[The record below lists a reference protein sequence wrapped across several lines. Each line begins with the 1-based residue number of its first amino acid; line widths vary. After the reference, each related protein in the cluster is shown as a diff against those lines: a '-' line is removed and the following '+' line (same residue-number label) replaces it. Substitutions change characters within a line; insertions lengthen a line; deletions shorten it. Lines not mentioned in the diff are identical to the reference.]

1 MNTLFLV
8 QFACCIIV
16 SMLGLILVLSR
27 FQIRWS
33 NRRYEVSRW
42 LLAFSMFVLAGHY
55 VLQMAYGFR
64 AKGDEVGAVVNVLF
78 YTPISF
84 IISYATYNLICYRSG
99 RKKFA
104 LLGCVSYA
112 LILICFFFG
121 YNDTPRGMHMGE
133 WLYVM
138 LALFAVTIMYSTY
151 TTVIEMRYHRKIIE
165 ENTTEDLLPFD
176 RYAYASYGMVGFLA
190 LAMVGAICYRPLL
203 YSVAPLMLFSLI
215 SFIISFLG
223 YGYNMI
229 PAEVRL
235 EQETADMYST
245 YTTVIEMRYHRKIIE
260 ENTTEDLLPFD
271 RYAYASYGMVGFLAL
286 AMVGAICY
294 RPLLYSVAPLM
305 LFSLIS
311 FIISFLGYG
320 YNMIPAEVRLEQETA
335 DEPLE
340 VMEESEDVGLASEK
354 ISIIESMLASWC
366 DKGGYRDSTVN
377 MPMLSVKLGIPRN
390 ELSLYFENCLKS
402 SFRIWLSDIRFKEAQ
417 RMLLEECRYSND
429 TISSECGFSSHAHL
443 YKIFKAKTGF
453 TPGQWRD
460 SVRKNRFPDV
470 DGL

>member
-55 VLQMAYGFR
+55 VLQMVCGFR
-64 AKGDEVGAVVNVLF
+64 AKGDEIGAVVNVLF
-78 YTPISF
+78 YTPVSF
-84 IISYATYNLICYRSG
+84 FISYATYNLICYRSG

-176 RYAYASYGMVGFLA
+176 RYTYTIYGLASIMV

-203 YSVAPLMLFSLI
+203 YCVGPLMLFSLI
-215 SFIISFLG
+215 SFTISFLG
-223 YGYNMI
+223 YG
-229 PAEVRL
+229 
-235 EQETADMYST
+235 
-245 YTTVIEMRYHRKIIE
+245 
-260 ENTTEDLLPFD
+260 F
-271 RYAYASYGMVGFLAL
+271 
-286 AMVGAICY
+286 
-294 RPLLYSVAPLM
+294 
-305 LFSLIS
+305 
-311 FIISFLGYG
+311 
-320 YNMIPAEVRLEQETA
+320 NMIPAEVRLEQETA

-340 VMEESEDVGLASEK
+340 VMEESEEVGLASEK

-390 ELSLYFENCLKS
+390 ELSMYFENCLKS

>member
-27 FQIRWS
+27 FQIRWT

-42 LLAFSMFVLAGHY
+42 LLAFSMFVLAWHY
-55 VLQMAYGFR
+55 VLQMVCGFR
-64 AKGDEVGAVVNVLF
+64 AKGDEIGAVVNVLF
-78 YTPISF
+78 YSPVSF
-84 IISYATYNLICYRSG
+84 FISYVTYNLICYRGG

-176 RYAYASYGMVGFLA
+176 RYTYTIYGLASIMV

-203 YSVAPLMLFSLI
+203 YCVGPLMLFSLI
-215 SFIISFLG
+215 SFTISFLG

-235 EQETADMYST
+235 ELD
-245 YTTVIEMRYHRKIIE
+245 
-260 ENTTEDLLPFD
+260 
-271 RYAYASYGMVGFLAL
+271 
-286 AMVGAICY
+286 
-294 RPLLYSVAPLM
+294 
-305 LFSLIS
+305 
-311 FIISFLGYG
+311 
-320 YNMIPAEVRLEQETA
+320 TA

-340 VMEESEDVGLASEK
+340 VMEESEEVGLGSEK
-354 ISIIESMLASWC
+354 ISIIESMLTSWC

-390 ELSLYFENCLKS
+390 ELSLYFENYLKS

>member
-27 FQIRWS
+27 FQIRWT

-42 LLAFSMFVLAGHY
+42 LLAFSMFVLAWHY
-55 VLQMAYGFR
+55 VLQMVCGFR
-64 AKGDEVGAVVNVLF
+64 AKGDEIGAVVNVLF
-78 YTPISF
+78 YSPVSF
-84 IISYATYNLICYRSG
+84 FISYATYNLICYRGG

-112 LILICFFFG
+112 LILIFFFFG

-138 LALFAVTIMYSTY
+138 LALFAVTIMYSTC

-176 RYAYASYGMVGFLA
+176 RYTYTTYGLAGIMV

-203 YSVAPLMLFSLI
+203 YCVGPLMLFSLI
-215 SFIISFLG
+215 SFTISFLG

-235 EQETADMYST
+235 ELD
-245 YTTVIEMRYHRKIIE
+245 
-260 ENTTEDLLPFD
+260 
-271 RYAYASYGMVGFLAL
+271 
-286 AMVGAICY
+286 
-294 RPLLYSVAPLM
+294 
-305 LFSLIS
+305 
-311 FIISFLGYG
+311 
-320 YNMIPAEVRLEQETA
+320 TA

-340 VMEESEDVGLASEK
+340 VMEESEEVGLGSEK
-354 ISIIESMLASWC
+354 ISIIESMLTSWC

-390 ELSLYFENCLKS
+390 ELSLYFENYLKS

>member
-27 FQIRWS
+27 FQIRWT

-42 LLAFSMFVLAGHY
+42 LLAFSMFVLAWHY
-55 VLQMAYGFR
+55 VLQMVCGFR
-64 AKGDEVGAVVNVLF
+64 AKGDEIGAVVNVLF
-78 YTPISF
+78 YSPVSF
-84 IISYATYNLICYRSG
+84 FISYATYNLICYRGG

-121 YNDTPRGMHMGE
+121 YNDTPRGMYMGE

-176 RYAYASYGMVGFLA
+176 RYTYTTYGLAGIMV

-203 YSVAPLMLFSLI
+203 YCVGPLMLFSLI
-215 SFIISFLG
+215 SFTISFLG

-235 EQETADMYST
+235 ELD
-245 YTTVIEMRYHRKIIE
+245 
-260 ENTTEDLLPFD
+260 
-271 RYAYASYGMVGFLAL
+271 
-286 AMVGAICY
+286 
-294 RPLLYSVAPLM
+294 
-305 LFSLIS
+305 
-311 FIISFLGYG
+311 
-320 YNMIPAEVRLEQETA
+320 TA

-340 VMEESEDVGLASEK
+340 VMEESEEVGLGYEK

-390 ELSLYFENCLKS
+390 ELSMYFENCLKS

>member
-27 FQIRWS
+27 FQIRWT

-42 LLAFSMFVLAGHY
+42 LLAFSMFVLAWHY
-55 VLQMAYGFR
+55 VLQMVCGFR
-64 AKGDEVGAVVNVLF
+64 AKGDEIGAVVNVLF
-78 YTPISF
+78 YTPVSF
-84 IISYATYNLICYRSG
+84 FISYATYNLICYRSG

-190 LAMVGAICYRPLL
+190 LAMVGAVCYRPLL
-203 YSVAPLMLFSLI
+203 YCVAPLILFSLI
-215 SFIISFLG
+215 SFTVSFLG
-223 YGYNMI
+223 YG
-229 PAEVRL
+229 
-235 EQETADMYST
+235 
-245 YTTVIEMRYHRKIIE
+245 
-260 ENTTEDLLPFD
+260 F
-271 RYAYASYGMVGFLAL
+271 
-286 AMVGAICY
+286 
-294 RPLLYSVAPLM
+294 
-305 LFSLIS
+305 
-311 FIISFLGYG
+311 
-320 YNMIPAEVRLEQETA
+320 NMIPAEVRLEQETA

-340 VMEESEDVGLASEK
+340 VMEESEEVGLASEK

-390 ELSLYFENCLKS
+390 ELSMYFENCLKS

>member
-27 FQIRWS
+27 FQIRWT

-42 LLAFSMFVLAGHY
+42 LLAFSMFVLAGHF
-55 VLQMAYGFR
+55 VLQMVYGFR
-64 AKGDEVGAVVNVLF
+64 AKGDAIGAVVNVLF

-99 RKKFA
+99 RKKFV
-104 LLGCVSYA
+104 LVGCVSYA

-121 YNDTPRGMHMGE
+121 YKDTPRGMHIGE

-138 LALFAVTIMYSTY
+138 LALFAVTIIYCIY

-176 RYAYASYGMVGFLA
+176 RYAYASYGMVGFLILA
-190 LAMVGAICYRPLL
+190 LVGAICYRPFLCC
-203 YSVAPLMLFSLI
+203 VAPLILFSLI
-215 SFIISFLG
+215 FFTI
-223 YGYNMI
+223 
-229 PAEVRL
+229 
-235 EQETADMYST
+235 T
-245 YTTVIEMRYHRKIIE
+245 
-260 ENTTEDLLPFD
+260 
-271 RYAYASYGMVGFLAL
+271 
-286 AMVGAICY
+286 
-294 RPLLYSVAPLM
+294 
-305 LFSLIS
+305 
-311 FIISFLGYG
+311 FLGYG

-340 VMEESEDVGLASEK
+340 VLEVSDEVGLSSEK
-354 ISIIESMLASWC
+354 ISIIESMLTSWC

-390 ELSLYFENCLKS
+390 ELSLYFENYLKS

-460 SVRKNRFPDV
+460 SVRKNR
-470 DGL
+470 

>member
-27 FQIRWS
+27 FQIRWT

-42 LLAFSMFVLAGHY
+42 LLAFSMFVLAWHY
-55 VLQMAYGFR
+55 VLQMVCGFR
-64 AKGDEVGAVVNVLF
+64 AKGDEIGAVVNVLF
-78 YTPISF
+78 YSPVSF
-84 IISYATYNLICYRSG
+84 FISYATYNLICYRGG

-121 YNDTPRGMHMGE
+121 YNDTPRGMHIGE

-138 LALFAVTIMYSTY
+138 LVLFAVTILYSVY

-176 RYAYASYGMVGFLA
+176 RYAYASYGVASIMV

-203 YSVAPLMLFSLI
+203 YCVGPLMLFSLI
-215 SFIISFLG
+215 SFTISFLG

-235 EQETADMYST
+235 ELD
-245 YTTVIEMRYHRKIIE
+245 
-260 ENTTEDLLPFD
+260 
-271 RYAYASYGMVGFLAL
+271 
-286 AMVGAICY
+286 
-294 RPLLYSVAPLM
+294 
-305 LFSLIS
+305 
-311 FIISFLGYG
+311 
-320 YNMIPAEVRLEQETA
+320 TA

-340 VMEESEDVGLASEK
+340 VMEESEEVGLGSEK

-390 ELSLYFENCLKS
+390 ELSMYFENCLKS

>member
-27 FQIRWS
+27 FQIRWT

-55 VLQMAYGFR
+55 VLQMVCGFR
-64 AKGDEVGAVVNVLF
+64 AKGDDIGAVVNVLF
-78 YTPISF
+78 YSPVSF
-84 IISYATYNLICYRSG
+84 FISYATYNLICYRSG

-138 LALFAVTIMYSTY
+138 LALFAVTIMYSVY

-165 ENTTEDLLPFD
+165 ENITEDLLPFD
-176 RYAYASYGMVGFLA
+176 RYAYASYGVASIMV

-203 YSVAPLMLFSLI
+203 YCVGPLMLFSLI
-215 SFIISFLG
+215 SFTISFLG

-235 EQETADMYST
+235 E
-245 YTTVIEMRYHRKIIE
+245 
-260 ENTTEDLLPFD
+260 L
-271 RYAYASYGMVGFLAL
+271 
-286 AMVGAICY
+286 
-294 RPLLYSVAPLM
+294 
-305 LFSLIS
+305 
-311 FIISFLGYG
+311 
-320 YNMIPAEVRLEQETA
+320 ETA

-340 VMEESEDVGLASEK
+340 VMEESEEVGLGSEK

-390 ELSLYFENCLKS
+390 ELSMYFENCLKS

-429 TISSECGFSSHAHL
+429 TISTECGFSSHAHL

>member
-27 FQIRWS
+27 FQIRWT

-42 LLAFSMFVLAGHY
+42 LLAFSMFVLAWHY
-55 VLQMAYGFR
+55 VLQMVCGFR
-64 AKGDEVGAVVNVLF
+64 AKGDEIGAVVNVLF
-78 YTPISF
+78 YSPVSF
-84 IISYATYNLICYRSG
+84 FISYATYNLICYRGG

-176 RYAYASYGMVGFLA
+176 RYTYTTYGLAGIMV

-203 YSVAPLMLFSLI
+203 YCVGPLMLFSLI
-215 SFIISFLG
+215 SFTISFLG

-235 EQETADMYST
+235 ELD
-245 YTTVIEMRYHRKIIE
+245 
-260 ENTTEDLLPFD
+260 
-271 RYAYASYGMVGFLAL
+271 
-286 AMVGAICY
+286 
-294 RPLLYSVAPLM
+294 
-305 LFSLIS
+305 
-311 FIISFLGYG
+311 
-320 YNMIPAEVRLEQETA
+320 TA

-340 VMEESEDVGLASEK
+340 VMEESEEVGLGSEK
-354 ISIIESMLASWC
+354 ISIIESMLTSWC

-390 ELSLYFENCLKS
+390 ELSLYFENYLKS

-443 YKIFKAKTGF
+443 YKIFKAKMGF

>member
-27 FQIRWS
+27 FQIRWT

-42 LLAFSMFVLAGHY
+42 LLAFSMFVLAWHY
-55 VLQMAYGFR
+55 VLQMVCGFR
-64 AKGDEVGAVVNVLF
+64 AKGDEIGAVVNVLF
-78 YTPISF
+78 YSPVSF
-84 IISYATYNLICYRSG
+84 FISYATYNLICYRGG

-121 YNDTPRGMHMGE
+121 YEDTPKGMHMGE

-176 RYAYASYGMVGFLA
+176 RYTYTTYGLAGIMV

-203 YSVAPLMLFSLI
+203 YCVGPLMLFSLI
-215 SFIISFLG
+215 SFTISFLG

-235 EQETADMYST
+235 ELD
-245 YTTVIEMRYHRKIIE
+245 
-260 ENTTEDLLPFD
+260 
-271 RYAYASYGMVGFLAL
+271 
-286 AMVGAICY
+286 
-294 RPLLYSVAPLM
+294 
-305 LFSLIS
+305 
-311 FIISFLGYG
+311 
-320 YNMIPAEVRLEQETA
+320 TA

-340 VMEESEDVGLASEK
+340 VMEESEEVGLGSEK

-366 DKGGYRDSTVN
+366 DKGGFRDSTVN

-390 ELSLYFENCLKS
+390 ELSMYFENCLKS

>member
-64 AKGDEVGAVVNVLF
+64 AKGDEIGAVVNVLF
-78 YTPISF
+78 YTPVSF
-84 IISYATYNLICYRSG
+84 FISYATYNLICYRSG

-176 RYAYASYGMVGFLA
+176 RYTYTIYGLASIMV

-203 YSVAPLMLFSLI
+203 YCVGPLMLFSLI
-215 SFIISFLG
+215 SFTISFLG

-235 EQETADMYST
+235 ELD
-245 YTTVIEMRYHRKIIE
+245 
-260 ENTTEDLLPFD
+260 
-271 RYAYASYGMVGFLAL
+271 
-286 AMVGAICY
+286 
-294 RPLLYSVAPLM
+294 
-305 LFSLIS
+305 
-311 FIISFLGYG
+311 
-320 YNMIPAEVRLEQETA
+320 TA

-340 VMEESEDVGLASEK
+340 VMEESEEVGLGSEK

-366 DKGGYRDSTVN
+366 DKGGFRDSTVN

-390 ELSLYFENCLKS
+390 ELSLYFENYLKS
-402 SFRIWLSDIRFKEAQ
+402 SFRIWLSEIRFKEAQ

>member
-27 FQIRWS
+27 FQIRWT

-42 LLAFSMFVLAGHY
+42 LLAFSMFVLAWHY
-55 VLQMAYGFR
+55 VLQMVCGFR
-64 AKGDEVGAVVNVLF
+64 AKGDEIGAVVNVLF
-78 YTPISF
+78 YSPVSF
-84 IISYATYNLICYRSG
+84 FISYATYNLICYRGG

-165 ENTTEDLLPFD
+165 ENTTEDMLPFD
-176 RYAYASYGMVGFLA
+176 RYTYTTYGLAGIMV

-203 YSVAPLMLFSLI
+203 YCVGPLMLFSLI
-215 SFIISFLG
+215 SFTISFLG

-235 EQETADMYST
+235 ELD
-245 YTTVIEMRYHRKIIE
+245 
-260 ENTTEDLLPFD
+260 
-271 RYAYASYGMVGFLAL
+271 
-286 AMVGAICY
+286 
-294 RPLLYSVAPLM
+294 
-305 LFSLIS
+305 
-311 FIISFLGYG
+311 
-320 YNMIPAEVRLEQETA
+320 TA

-340 VMEESEDVGLASEK
+340 VMEESEEVGLGSEK

-390 ELSLYFENCLKS
+390 ELSMYFENCLKS

>member
-27 FQIRWS
+27 FQIRWT

-42 LLAFSMFVLAGHY
+42 LLAFSMFVLAWHY
-55 VLQMAYGFR
+55 VLQMVCGFR
-64 AKGDEVGAVVNVLF
+64 AKGDEIGAVVNVLF
-78 YTPISF
+78 YSPVSSF
-84 IISYATYNLICYRSG
+84 ISYATYNLICYRGG

-176 RYAYASYGMVGFLA
+176 RYTYTTYGLAGIMV

-203 YSVAPLMLFSLI
+203 YCVGPLMLFSLI
-215 SFIISFLG
+215 SFTISFLG

-235 EQETADMYST
+235 ELD
-245 YTTVIEMRYHRKIIE
+245 
-260 ENTTEDLLPFD
+260 
-271 RYAYASYGMVGFLAL
+271 
-286 AMVGAICY
+286 
-294 RPLLYSVAPLM
+294 
-305 LFSLIS
+305 
-311 FIISFLGYG
+311 
-320 YNMIPAEVRLEQETA
+320 TA

-340 VMEESEDVGLASEK
+340 VMEESEEVGLGSER
-354 ISIIESMLASWC
+354 ISIIESLLASWC

-390 ELSLYFENCLKS
+390 ELSMYFENCLKS

>member
-27 FQIRWS
+27 FQIRWT

-55 VLQMAYGFR
+55 VLQMACGFR
-64 AKGDEVGAVVNVLF
+64 AKGDEIGAVVNVLF
-78 YTPISF
+78 YSPVSF
-84 IISYATYNLICYRSG
+84 FISYATYNLICYRGG

-176 RYAYASYGMVGFLA
+176 RYTYTTYGLAGIMV

-203 YSVAPLMLFSLI
+203 YCVGPLMLFSLI
-215 SFIISFLG
+215 SFTISFLG

-235 EQETADMYST
+235 ELD
-245 YTTVIEMRYHRKIIE
+245 
-260 ENTTEDLLPFD
+260 
-271 RYAYASYGMVGFLAL
+271 
-286 AMVGAICY
+286 
-294 RPLLYSVAPLM
+294 
-305 LFSLIS
+305 
-311 FIISFLGYG
+311 
-320 YNMIPAEVRLEQETA
+320 TA

-340 VMEESEDVGLASEK
+340 VMEESEEVGLGSEK
-354 ISIIESMLASWC
+354 ISIIESMLTSWC

-390 ELSLYFENCLKS
+390 ELSMYFENCLKS

>member
-27 FQIRWS
+27 FQIRWT

-42 LLAFSMFVLAGHY
+42 LLAFSMFVLAWHY
-55 VLQMAYGFR
+55 VLQMVCGFR
-64 AKGDEVGAVVNVLF
+64 AKGDEIGAVVNVLF
-78 YTPISF
+78 YSPVSSF
-84 IISYATYNLICYRSG
+84 ISYATYNLICYRGG

-176 RYAYASYGMVGFLA
+176 RYTYTTYGLAGIMV

-203 YSVAPLMLFSLI
+203 YCVGPLMLFSLI
-215 SFIISFLG
+215 SF
-223 YGYNMI
+223 
-229 PAEVRL
+229 
-235 EQETADMYST
+235 T
-245 YTTVIEMRYHRKIIE
+245 
-260 ENTTEDLLPFD
+260 
-271 RYAYASYGMVGFLAL
+271 
-286 AMVGAICY
+286 
-294 RPLLYSVAPLM
+294 
-305 LFSLIS
+305 
-311 FIISFLGYG
+311 ISFLGYG

-340 VMEESEDVGLASEK
+340 VMEESEEVGLASEK

-390 ELSLYFENCLKS
+390 ELSMYFENCLKS

>member
-16 SMLGLILVLSR
+16 SMLGLMLVLSR

-64 AKGDEVGAVVNVLF
+64 AKGDEIGAVVNVLF
-78 YTPISF
+78 YTPVSF
-84 IISYATYNLICYRSG
+84 FISYATYNLICYRSG

-176 RYAYASYGMVGFLA
+176 RYTYTTYGLAGIMV

-203 YSVAPLMLFSLI
+203 YCVGPLMLFSLI
-215 SFIISFLG
+215 SFTISFLG

-229 PAEVRL
+229 PEEVRL
-235 EQETADMYST
+235 ELD
-245 YTTVIEMRYHRKIIE
+245 
-260 ENTTEDLLPFD
+260 
-271 RYAYASYGMVGFLAL
+271 
-286 AMVGAICY
+286 
-294 RPLLYSVAPLM
+294 
-305 LFSLIS
+305 
-311 FIISFLGYG
+311 
-320 YNMIPAEVRLEQETA
+320 TA

-340 VMEESEDVGLASEK
+340 VMEESEEVGLGSEK

-390 ELSLYFENCLKS
+390 ELSMYFENCLKS

-460 SVRKNRFPDV
+460 SVRKNRFPEV

>member
-27 FQIRWS
+27 FQIRWI

-42 LLAFSMFVLAGHY
+42 LLAFSMFVLAWHY
-55 VLQMAYGFR
+55 VLQMVCGFR
-64 AKGDEVGAVVNVLF
+64 AKGDEIGAVVNVLF
-78 YTPISF
+78 YSPVSF

-104 LLGCVSYA
+104 LMGCVSYA

-121 YNDTPRGMHMGE
+121 YNDTPRGMRMGE

-165 ENTTEDLLPFD
+165 ENTTGDLLPFD
-176 RYAYASYGMVGFLA
+176 RYAYASYGMASIMV

-203 YSVAPLMLFSLI
+203 YCVGPLMLFSLI
-215 SFIISFLG
+215 SFTISFLG

-235 EQETADMYST
+235 ELD
-245 YTTVIEMRYHRKIIE
+245 
-260 ENTTEDLLPFD
+260 
-271 RYAYASYGMVGFLAL
+271 
-286 AMVGAICY
+286 
-294 RPLLYSVAPLM
+294 
-305 LFSLIS
+305 
-311 FIISFLGYG
+311 
-320 YNMIPAEVRLEQETA
+320 TA

-340 VMEESEDVGLASEK
+340 VMEESEEVGLGSEK

-390 ELSLYFENCLKS
+390 ELSLYFENYLKS

>member
-8 QFACCIIV
+8 QFACCIIML
-16 SMLGLILVLSR
+16 MLGLILVLSR
-27 FQIRWS
+27 FQIRWT

-42 LLAFSMFVLAGHY
+42 LLAFSMFVLAWHY
-55 VLQMAYGFR
+55 VLQMVCGFR
-64 AKGDEVGAVVNVLF
+64 AKGDEIGAVVNVLF
-78 YTPISF
+78 YSPVSSF
-84 IISYATYNLICYRSG
+84 ISYATYNLICYRGG

-104 LLGCVSYA
+104 LMGCVSYA

-138 LALFAVTIMYSTY
+138 LVLFAVTILYSVY

-176 RYAYASYGMVGFLA
+176 RYAYASYGVASIMV
-190 LAMVGAICYRPLL
+190 LAMVGAICYRPFL
-203 YSVAPLMLFSLI
+203 YCVGPLMLFSLI
-215 SFIISFLG
+215 SFTISFLG

-235 EQETADMYST
+235 ELD
-245 YTTVIEMRYHRKIIE
+245 
-260 ENTTEDLLPFD
+260 
-271 RYAYASYGMVGFLAL
+271 
-286 AMVGAICY
+286 
-294 RPLLYSVAPLM
+294 
-305 LFSLIS
+305 
-311 FIISFLGYG
+311 
-320 YNMIPAEVRLEQETA
+320 TA

-340 VMEESEDVGLASEK
+340 VMEESEEVGLGSEK

-390 ELSLYFENCLKS
+390 ELSLYFENYLKS

>member
-27 FQIRWS
+27 FQIRWT

-42 LLAFSMFVLAGHY
+42 LLAFSMFVLAWHY
-55 VLQMAYGFR
+55 VLQMVCGFR
-64 AKGDEVGAVVNVLF
+64 AKGDEIGAVVNVLF
-78 YTPISF
+78 YSPVSF
-84 IISYATYNLICYRSG
+84 FISYATYNLICYRGG

-165 ENTTEDLLPFD
+165 ENTTEALLPFD
-176 RYAYASYGMVGFLA
+176 RYTYTTYGLAGIMV

-203 YSVAPLMLFSLI
+203 YCVGPLMLFSLI
-215 SFIISFLG
+215 SFTISFLG

-235 EQETADMYST
+235 ELD
-245 YTTVIEMRYHRKIIE
+245 
-260 ENTTEDLLPFD
+260 
-271 RYAYASYGMVGFLAL
+271 
-286 AMVGAICY
+286 
-294 RPLLYSVAPLM
+294 
-305 LFSLIS
+305 
-311 FIISFLGYG
+311 
-320 YNMIPAEVRLEQETA
+320 TA

-340 VMEESEDVGLASEK
+340 VMEESEEVGLGSEK
-354 ISIIESMLASWC
+354 ISIIESMLTSWC

-390 ELSLYFENCLKS
+390 ELSLYFENYLKS

>member
-27 FQIRWS
+27 FQIRWT
-33 NRRYEVSRW
+33 NRRYEVSHW
-42 LLAFSMFVLAGHY
+42 LLAFSMFVLAWHY
-55 VLQMAYGFR
+55 VLQMVYGFR
-64 AKGDEVGAVVNVLF
+64 AKGDEIGAVVNVLF
-78 YTPISF
+78 YTPVSF
-84 IISYATYNLICYRSG
+84 FISYATYNLICYRGG

-104 LLGCVSYA
+104 LMGCVSYA

-121 YNDTPRGMHMGE
+121 YNDTPRGMHIGE

-138 LALFAVTIMYSTY
+138 LVLFAVTIMYSTY

-176 RYAYASYGMVGFLA
+176 RYTYTTYGLAGIMV

-203 YSVAPLMLFSLI
+203 YCVGPLMLFSLI
-215 SFIISFLG
+215 SFTISFLG

-235 EQETADMYST
+235 ELD
-245 YTTVIEMRYHRKIIE
+245 
-260 ENTTEDLLPFD
+260 
-271 RYAYASYGMVGFLAL
+271 
-286 AMVGAICY
+286 
-294 RPLLYSVAPLM
+294 
-305 LFSLIS
+305 
-311 FIISFLGYG
+311 
-320 YNMIPAEVRLEQETA
+320 TA

-340 VMEESEDVGLASEK
+340 VMEESEEVGLGSEK

-390 ELSLYFENCLKS
+390 ELSMYFENCLKS

>member
-27 FQIRWS
+27 FQIRWT

-42 LLAFSMFVLAGHY
+42 LLAFSMFVLAWHY
-55 VLQMAYGFR
+55 VLQMVCGFR
-64 AKGDEVGAVVNVLF
+64 AKGDEIGAVVNVLF
-78 YTPISF
+78 YSPVSF
-84 IISYATYNLICYRSG
+84 FISYATYNLICYRGG

-121 YNDTPRGMHMGE
+121 YNDTPRGMRMGE

-138 LALFAVTIMYSTY
+138 LALFAVTIMYGTY

-176 RYAYASYGMVGFLA
+176 RYTYTTYGLAGIMV

-203 YSVAPLMLFSLI
+203 YCVGSLMLFSLI
-215 SFIISFLG
+215 SFTISFLG

-235 EQETADMYST
+235 ELD
-245 YTTVIEMRYHRKIIE
+245 
-260 ENTTEDLLPFD
+260 
-271 RYAYASYGMVGFLAL
+271 
-286 AMVGAICY
+286 
-294 RPLLYSVAPLM
+294 
-305 LFSLIS
+305 
-311 FIISFLGYG
+311 
-320 YNMIPAEVRLEQETA
+320 TA

-340 VMEESEDVGLASEK
+340 VMEESEEVGLGSEK

-390 ELSLYFENCLKS
+390 ELSLYFENYLKS

>member
-27 FQIRWS
+27 FQIRWT

-42 LLAFSMFVLAGHY
+42 LLAFSMFVLAWHY
-55 VLQMAYGFR
+55 VLQMVCGFR
-64 AKGDEVGAVVNVLF
+64 AKGDEIGAVVNVLF
-78 YTPISF
+78 YSPVSF
-84 IISYATYNLICYRSG
+84 FISYATYNLICYRGG

-176 RYAYASYGMVGFLA
+176 RYTYTTYGLAGIMV

-203 YSVAPLMLFSLI
+203 YCVGPLMLFSLI
-215 SFIISFLG
+215 SFTISFLG

-235 EQETADMYST
+235 E
-245 YTTVIEMRYHRKIIE
+245 
-260 ENTTEDLLPFD
+260 L
-271 RYAYASYGMVGFLAL
+271 
-286 AMVGAICY
+286 
-294 RPLLYSVAPLM
+294 
-305 LFSLIS
+305 
-311 FIISFLGYG
+311 
-320 YNMIPAEVRLEQETA
+320 ETA

-340 VMEESEDVGLASEK
+340 VMEESEEVGLGSEK

-390 ELSLYFENCLKS
+390 ELSMYFENCLKS

>member
-8 QFACCIIV
+8 QFACCIIM

-27 FQIRWS
+27 FQIRWT

-42 LLAFSMFVLAGHY
+42 LLAFSMFVLAWHY
-55 VLQMAYGFR
+55 VLQMVCGFR
-64 AKGDEVGAVVNVLF
+64 AKGDEIGAVVNVLF
-78 YTPISF
+78 YCPISF
-84 IISYATYNLICYRSG
+84 IVSYAAYSLICYRSG
-99 RKKFA
+99 RKKFV
-104 LLGCVSYA
+104 LIGCVSYA

-138 LALFAVTIMYSTY
+138 LALFAVTIIYSTY

-176 RYAYASYGMVGFLA
+176 RYAYASYGVASIMV

-203 YSVAPLMLFSLI
+203 YCVGPLMLFSLI
-215 SFIISFLG
+215 SFTISFLG

-235 EQETADMYST
+235 ELD
-245 YTTVIEMRYHRKIIE
+245 
-260 ENTTEDLLPFD
+260 
-271 RYAYASYGMVGFLAL
+271 
-286 AMVGAICY
+286 
-294 RPLLYSVAPLM
+294 
-305 LFSLIS
+305 
-311 FIISFLGYG
+311 
-320 YNMIPAEVRLEQETA
+320 TA

-340 VMEESEDVGLASEK
+340 VMEESEEVGLGSEK

-390 ELSLYFENCLKS
+390 ELSMYFENCLKS

>member
-27 FQIRWS
+27 FQIRWT

-42 LLAFSMFVLAGHY
+42 LLAFSMFVLAWHY
-55 VLQMAYGFR
+55 VLQMVCGFR
-64 AKGDEVGAVVNVLF
+64 AKGDEIGAVVNVLF
-78 YTPISF
+78 YSPVSSF
-84 IISYATYNLICYRSG
+84 ISYATYNLICYRGG

-133 WLYVM
+133 WLYVL

-176 RYAYASYGMVGFLA
+176 RYTYTTYGLAGIMV

-203 YSVAPLMLFSLI
+203 YCVGPLMLFSLI
-215 SFIISFLG
+215 SFTISFLG

-235 EQETADMYST
+235 ELD
-245 YTTVIEMRYHRKIIE
+245 
-260 ENTTEDLLPFD
+260 
-271 RYAYASYGMVGFLAL
+271 
-286 AMVGAICY
+286 
-294 RPLLYSVAPLM
+294 
-305 LFSLIS
+305 
-311 FIISFLGYG
+311 
-320 YNMIPAEVRLEQETA
+320 TA

-340 VMEESEDVGLASEK
+340 VMEESEEVGLGSEK
-354 ISIIESMLASWC
+354 ISIIESMLTSWC

-390 ELSLYFENCLKS
+390 ELSMYFENCLKS

-460 SVRKNRFPDV
+460 SVRKNRFPEV

>member
-27 FQIRWS
+27 FQIRWT

-42 LLAFSMFVLAGHY
+42 LLAFSMFVLAWHY
-55 VLQMAYGFR
+55 VLQMVCGFR
-64 AKGDEVGAVVNVLF
+64 AKGDEIGAVVNVLF
-78 YTPISF
+78 YSPVSF
-84 IISYATYNLICYRSG
+84 FISYATYNLICYRGG

-176 RYAYASYGMVGFLA
+176 RYTYTTYGLAGIMV

-203 YSVAPLMLFSLI
+203 YCVGPLMLFSLI
-215 SFIISFLG
+215 SFTISFLG

-235 EQETADMYST
+235 ELD
-245 YTTVIEMRYHRKIIE
+245 
-260 ENTTEDLLPFD
+260 
-271 RYAYASYGMVGFLAL
+271 
-286 AMVGAICY
+286 
-294 RPLLYSVAPLM
+294 
-305 LFSLIS
+305 
-311 FIISFLGYG
+311 
-320 YNMIPAEVRLEQETA
+320 TA

-340 VMEESEDVGLASEK
+340 VMEESEEVGLGSEK
-354 ISIIESMLASWC
+354 ISIIESMLTSWC
-366 DKGGYRDSTVN
+366 DKGGFRDSTVN

-390 ELSLYFENCLKS
+390 ELSMYFENCLKS

>member
-27 FQIRWS
+27 FQIRWT

-42 LLAFSMFVLAGHY
+42 LLAFSMFVLAWHY

-64 AKGDEVGAVVNVLF
+64 AKGDEIGAVVNVLF
-78 YTPISF
+78 YCPISF
-84 IISYATYNLICYRSG
+84 IVSYATYSLICYRSG
-99 RKKFA
+99 WKKFV
-104 LLGCVSYA
+104 LIGCVSYA

-121 YNDTPRGMHMGE
+121 YNDTPKGMHMGE

-138 LALFAVTIMYSTY
+138 LALFAVTIIYSTY

-176 RYAYASYGMVGFLA
+176 RYAYASYGMVSILV

-203 YSVAPLMLFSLI
+203 YSVAPLMLLSLI

-229 PAEVRL
+229 PTEVRL
-235 EQETADMYST
+235 E
-245 YTTVIEMRYHRKIIE
+245 
-260 ENTTEDLLPFD
+260 L
-271 RYAYASYGMVGFLAL
+271 
-286 AMVGAICY
+286 
-294 RPLLYSVAPLM
+294 
-305 LFSLIS
+305 
-311 FIISFLGYG
+311 
-320 YNMIPAEVRLEQETA
+320 ETA

-340 VMEESEDVGLASEK
+340 VMEVSEEVGLDSEK
-354 ISIIESMLASWC
+354 ISVIESLLASWC

-390 ELSLYFENCLKS
+390 ELSMYFENCLKS

>member
-27 FQIRWS
+27 FQIRWT
-33 NRRYEVSRW
+33 NHRYEVSRW
-42 LLAFSMFVLAGHY
+42 LLAFSMFVLAWHY
-55 VLQMAYGFR
+55 VLQMVCGFR
-64 AKGDEVGAVVNVLF
+64 AKGDEIGAVVNVLF
-78 YTPISF
+78 YSPVSF
-84 IISYATYNLICYRSG
+84 FISYATYTLICYRGG
-99 RKKFA
+99 RKKFV
-104 LLGCVSYA
+104 LVGCVSYA

-176 RYAYASYGMVGFLA
+176 RYTYTTYGLAGIMV

-203 YSVAPLMLFSLI
+203 YCVGPLMLFSLI
-215 SFIISFLG
+215 SFTISFLG

-235 EQETADMYST
+235 ELD
-245 YTTVIEMRYHRKIIE
+245 
-260 ENTTEDLLPFD
+260 
-271 RYAYASYGMVGFLAL
+271 
-286 AMVGAICY
+286 
-294 RPLLYSVAPLM
+294 
-305 LFSLIS
+305 
-311 FIISFLGYG
+311 
-320 YNMIPAEVRLEQETA
+320 TA

-340 VMEESEDVGLASEK
+340 VLEESEEVGLGSEK

-390 ELSLYFENCLKS
+390 ELSLYFENYLKS

>member
-27 FQIRWS
+27 FQIRWT

-42 LLAFSMFVLAGHY
+42 LLAFSMFVLAWHY
-55 VLQMAYGFR
+55 VLQMVCGFR
-64 AKGDEVGAVVNVLF
+64 AKGDEIGAVVNVLF
-78 YTPISF
+78 YSPVSF
-84 IISYATYNLICYRSG
+84 FISYATYNLICYRGG

-176 RYAYASYGMVGFLA
+176 RYTYTTYGLAGIMV

-203 YSVAPLMLFSLI
+203 YCVGPLMLFSLI
-215 SFIISFLG
+215 SFTISFLG

-235 EQETADMYST
+235 EL
-245 YTTVIEMRYHRKIIE
+245 
-260 ENTTEDLLPFD
+260 N
-271 RYAYASYGMVGFLAL
+271 
-286 AMVGAICY
+286 
-294 RPLLYSVAPLM
+294 
-305 LFSLIS
+305 
-311 FIISFLGYG
+311 
-320 YNMIPAEVRLEQETA
+320 TA

-340 VMEESEDVGLASEK
+340 VMEESEEVGLGSEK

-390 ELSLYFENCLKS
+390 ELSLYFENYLKS

>member
-27 FQIRWS
+27 FQIRWT

-42 LLAFSMFVLAGHY
+42 LLAFSMFVLAWHY
-55 VLQMAYGFR
+55 VLQMVCVFR
-64 AKGDEVGAVVNVLF
+64 AKGDEIGAVVNVLF
-78 YTPISF
+78 YSPVSF
-84 IISYATYNLICYRSG
+84 FISYATYNLICYRGG

-176 RYAYASYGMVGFLA
+176 RYTYTTYGLAGIMV

-203 YSVAPLMLFSLI
+203 YCVGPLMLFSLI
-215 SFIISFLG
+215 SFTISFLG

-235 EQETADMYST
+235 ELD
-245 YTTVIEMRYHRKIIE
+245 
-260 ENTTEDLLPFD
+260 
-271 RYAYASYGMVGFLAL
+271 
-286 AMVGAICY
+286 
-294 RPLLYSVAPLM
+294 
-305 LFSLIS
+305 
-311 FIISFLGYG
+311 
-320 YNMIPAEVRLEQETA
+320 TA

-340 VMEESEDVGLASEK
+340 VMEESEEVGLGSEK
-354 ISIIESMLASWC
+354 ISIIESMLTSWC

-390 ELSLYFENCLKS
+390 ELSLYFENYLKS

>member
-8 QFACCIIV
+8 QFACCIIML
-16 SMLGLILVLSR
+16 MLGLILVLSR

-42 LLAFSMFVLAGHY
+42 LLAFSMFVLAWHY
-55 VLQMAYGFR
+55 VLQMVCGFR
-64 AKGDEVGAVVNVLF
+64 AKGDEIGAVVNVLF
-78 YTPISF
+78 YSPVSSF
-84 IISYATYNLICYRSG
+84 ISYATYNLICYRGG

-176 RYAYASYGMVGFLA
+176 RYTYTTYGLAGIMV

-203 YSVAPLMLFSLI
+203 YCVGPLMLFSLI
-215 SFIISFLG
+215 SFTISFLG

-235 EQETADMYST
+235 ELD
-245 YTTVIEMRYHRKIIE
+245 
-260 ENTTEDLLPFD
+260 
-271 RYAYASYGMVGFLAL
+271 
-286 AMVGAICY
+286 
-294 RPLLYSVAPLM
+294 
-305 LFSLIS
+305 
-311 FIISFLGYG
+311 
-320 YNMIPAEVRLEQETA
+320 TA

-340 VMEESEDVGLASEK
+340 VMEESEEVGLGSEK

-366 DKGGYRDSTVN
+366 DKGGFRDSTVN

-390 ELSLYFENCLKS
+390 ELSMYFENCLKS

-417 RMLLEECRYSND
+417 RMLLEECWYSND

>member
-27 FQIRWS
+27 FQIRWT

-42 LLAFSMFVLAGHY
+42 LLAFSMFVLAWHY
-55 VLQMAYGFR
+55 VLQMVCGFR
-64 AKGDEVGAVVNVLF
+64 AKGDEIGAVVNVLF
-78 YTPISF
+78 YSPVSSF
-84 IISYATYNLICYRSG
+84 ISYATYNLICYRGG

-104 LLGCVSYA
+104 LMGCVSYA

-138 LALFAVTIMYSTY
+138 LVLFAVTILYSVY

-176 RYAYASYGMVGFLA
+176 RYAYASYGVASIMV

-203 YSVAPLMLFSLI
+203 YCVGPLMLFSLI
-215 SFIISFLG
+215 SFTISFLG

-235 EQETADMYST
+235 ELD
-245 YTTVIEMRYHRKIIE
+245 
-260 ENTTEDLLPFD
+260 
-271 RYAYASYGMVGFLAL
+271 
-286 AMVGAICY
+286 
-294 RPLLYSVAPLM
+294 
-305 LFSLIS
+305 
-311 FIISFLGYG
+311 
-320 YNMIPAEVRLEQETA
+320 TA

-340 VMEESEDVGLASEK
+340 VMEESEEVGLGSER
-354 ISIIESMLASWC
+354 ISIIESLLASWC

-390 ELSLYFENCLKS
+390 ELSMYFENCLKS

>member
-27 FQIRWS
+27 FQIRWT

-42 LLAFSMFVLAGHY
+42 LLAFSMFVLAWHY
-55 VLQMAYGFR
+55 VLQMVCGFR
-64 AKGDEVGAVVNVLF
+64 AKGDEIGAVVNVLF
-78 YTPISF
+78 YSPVSF
-84 IISYATYNLICYRSG
+84 FISYATYNLICYRGG

-176 RYAYASYGMVGFLA
+176 RYTYTTYGLAGIMV

-203 YSVAPLMLFSLI
+203 YCVGPLMLFSLI
-215 SFIISFLG
+215 SFTISFLG

-235 EQETADMYST
+235 EQD
-245 YTTVIEMRYHRKIIE
+245 
-260 ENTTEDLLPFD
+260 
-271 RYAYASYGMVGFLAL
+271 
-286 AMVGAICY
+286 
-294 RPLLYSVAPLM
+294 
-305 LFSLIS
+305 
-311 FIISFLGYG
+311 
-320 YNMIPAEVRLEQETA
+320 TA

-340 VMEESEDVGLASEK
+340 VMEESEEVGLASEK

-390 ELSLYFENCLKS
+390 ELSMYFENCLKS

>member
-27 FQIRWS
+27 FQIRWT

-55 VLQMAYGFR
+55 VLQMVCGFR
-64 AKGDEVGAVVNVLF
+64 AKGDDIGAVVNVLF
-78 YTPISF
+78 YSPVSF
-84 IISYATYNLICYRSG
+84 FISYATYNLICYRSG

-138 LALFAVTIMYSTY
+138 LALFAVTIMYSVY

-176 RYAYASYGMVGFLA
+176 RYTYASYGVASIMV

-203 YSVAPLMLFSLI
+203 YCVEPLMLFSLI
-215 SFIISFLG
+215 SFTISFLG

-235 EQETADMYST
+235 E
-245 YTTVIEMRYHRKIIE
+245 
-260 ENTTEDLLPFD
+260 L
-271 RYAYASYGMVGFLAL
+271 
-286 AMVGAICY
+286 
-294 RPLLYSVAPLM
+294 
-305 LFSLIS
+305 
-311 FIISFLGYG
+311 
-320 YNMIPAEVRLEQETA
+320 ETA

-340 VMEESEDVGLASEK
+340 VMEESEEVGLGSEK

-390 ELSLYFENCLKS
+390 ELSMYFENCLKS

>member
-27 FQIRWS
+27 FQIRWT

-42 LLAFSMFVLAGHY
+42 LLAFSMFVLAWHY
-55 VLQMAYGFR
+55 VLQMVCGFR
-64 AKGDEVGAVVNVLF
+64 AKGDEIGAVVNVLF
-78 YTPISF
+78 YSPVSF
-84 IISYATYNLICYRSG
+84 FISYATYNLICYRGG

-121 YNDTPRGMHMGE
+121 YNDTPRGMYMGE

-176 RYAYASYGMVGFLA
+176 RYTYTTYGLAGIMV

-203 YSVAPLMLFSLI
+203 YCVGPLMLFSLI
-215 SFIISFLG
+215 SFTISFLG

-235 EQETADMYST
+235 ELD
-245 YTTVIEMRYHRKIIE
+245 
-260 ENTTEDLLPFD
+260 
-271 RYAYASYGMVGFLAL
+271 
-286 AMVGAICY
+286 
-294 RPLLYSVAPLM
+294 
-305 LFSLIS
+305 
-311 FIISFLGYG
+311 
-320 YNMIPAEVRLEQETA
+320 TA

-340 VMEESEDVGLASEK
+340 VMEESEEVGLGSEK

-390 ELSLYFENCLKS
+390 ELSMYFENCLKS

>member
-27 FQIRWS
+27 FQIRWT

-42 LLAFSMFVLAGHY
+42 LLAFSMFVLAWHY
-55 VLQMAYGFR
+55 VLQMVCGFR
-64 AKGDEVGAVVNVLF
+64 AKGDEIGAVVNVLF
-78 YTPISF
+78 YSPVSSF
-84 IISYATYNLICYRSG
+84 ISYATYNLICYRGG

-104 LLGCVSYA
+104 LMGCVSYA

-176 RYAYASYGMVGFLA
+176 RYTYTTYGLAGIMV

-203 YSVAPLMLFSLI
+203 YCVGPLMLFSLI
-215 SFIISFLG
+215 SFTISFLG

-235 EQETADMYST
+235 ELD
-245 YTTVIEMRYHRKIIE
+245 
-260 ENTTEDLLPFD
+260 
-271 RYAYASYGMVGFLAL
+271 
-286 AMVGAICY
+286 
-294 RPLLYSVAPLM
+294 
-305 LFSLIS
+305 
-311 FIISFLGYG
+311 
-320 YNMIPAEVRLEQETA
+320 TA

-340 VMEESEDVGLASEK
+340 VMEESEEVGLGSEK

-390 ELSLYFENCLKS
+390 ELSMYFENCLKS

>member
-27 FQIRWS
+27 FQIRWT

-42 LLAFSMFVLAGHY
+42 LLAFSMFVLAWHY
-55 VLQMAYGFR
+55 VLQMVCGFR
-64 AKGDEVGAVVNVLF
+64 AKGDEIGAVVNVLF
-78 YTPISF
+78 YSPVSF
-84 IISYATYNLICYRSG
+84 FISYATYNLICYRGG

-121 YNDTPRGMHMGE
+121 YNDTPRGMYMGE
-133 WLYVM
+133 RLYVM

-176 RYAYASYGMVGFLA
+176 RYTYTTYGLAGIMV

-203 YSVAPLMLFSLI
+203 YCVGPLMLFSLI
-215 SFIISFLG
+215 SFTISFLG

-235 EQETADMYST
+235 ELD
-245 YTTVIEMRYHRKIIE
+245 
-260 ENTTEDLLPFD
+260 
-271 RYAYASYGMVGFLAL
+271 
-286 AMVGAICY
+286 
-294 RPLLYSVAPLM
+294 
-305 LFSLIS
+305 
-311 FIISFLGYG
+311 
-320 YNMIPAEVRLEQETA
+320 TA

-340 VMEESEDVGLASEK
+340 VMEESEEVGLGSEK

-366 DKGGYRDSTVN
+366 DKGGFRDSTVN

-390 ELSLYFENCLKS
+390 ELSLYFENYLKS

>member
-16 SMLGLILVLSR
+16 SMLGLILVLSK

-64 AKGDEVGAVVNVLF
+64 AKGDEIGAVVNVLF
-78 YTPISF
+78 YCPISF
-84 IISYATYNLICYRSG
+84 IVSYAAYSLICYRSG
-99 RKKFA
+99 RKKFV
-104 LLGCVSYA
+104 LIGCVSYA

-138 LALFAVTIMYSTY
+138 LALFAVTIIYSTY

-165 ENTTEDLLPFD
+165 ENTTENLLPFD
-176 RYAYASYGMVGFLA
+176 RYAYASYGMVSILV

-203 YSVAPLMLFSLI
+203 YSVAPLMLLSLI

-229 PAEVRL
+229 P
-235 EQETADMYST
+235 T
-245 YTTVIEMRYHRKIIE
+245 
-260 ENTTEDLLPFD
+260 
-271 RYAYASYGMVGFLAL
+271 
-286 AMVGAICY
+286 
-294 RPLLYSVAPLM
+294 
-305 LFSLIS
+305 
-311 FIISFLGYG
+311 
-320 YNMIPAEVRLEQETA
+320 EVRLEQETA

-340 VMEESEDVGLASEK
+340 VMEVSEEVGLDSEK
-354 ISIIESMLASWC
+354 ISVIESLLASWC

-390 ELSLYFENCLKS
+390 ELSMYFENCLKS

>member
-27 FQIRWS
+27 FQIRWT

-42 LLAFSMFVLAGHY
+42 LLAFSMFVLAWHY
-55 VLQMAYGFR
+55 VLQMVCGFR
-64 AKGDEVGAVVNVLF
+64 AKDDEIGAVVNVLF
-78 YTPISF
+78 YSPVSF
-84 IISYATYNLICYRSG
+84 FISYATYNLICYRGG

-138 LALFAVTIMYSTY
+138 LALFAVTIMYSTS

-176 RYAYASYGMVGFLA
+176 RYTYTTYGLAGIMV

-203 YSVAPLMLFSLI
+203 YCVGPLMLFSLI
-215 SFIISFLG
+215 SFTISFLG

-235 EQETADMYST
+235 ELD
-245 YTTVIEMRYHRKIIE
+245 
-260 ENTTEDLLPFD
+260 
-271 RYAYASYGMVGFLAL
+271 
-286 AMVGAICY
+286 
-294 RPLLYSVAPLM
+294 
-305 LFSLIS
+305 
-311 FIISFLGYG
+311 
-320 YNMIPAEVRLEQETA
+320 TA

-340 VMEESEDVGLASEK
+340 VMEESEEVGLGSEK
-354 ISIIESMLASWC
+354 ISIIESMLTSWC

-390 ELSLYFENCLKS
+390 ELSMYFENCLKS

>member
-8 QFACCIIV
+8 QFACCIIML
-16 SMLGLILVLSR
+16 MLGLILVLSR
-27 FQIRWS
+27 FQIRWT

-42 LLAFSMFVLAGHY
+42 LLAFSMFVLAWHY
-55 VLQMAYGFR
+55 VLQMVCGFR
-64 AKGDEVGAVVNVLF
+64 AKGDEIGAVVNVLF
-78 YTPISF
+78 YSPVSSF
-84 IISYATYNLICYRSG
+84 ISYATYNLICYRSG

-104 LLGCVSYA
+104 LMGCVSYA

-138 LALFAVTIMYSTY
+138 LVLFAVTILYSVY

-176 RYAYASYGMVGFLA
+176 RYAYASYGVASIMV
-190 LAMVGAICYRPLL
+190 LAMVGAICYRPFL
-203 YSVAPLMLFSLI
+203 YCVGPLMLFSLI
-215 SFIISFLG
+215 SF
-223 YGYNMI
+223 
-229 PAEVRL
+229 
-235 EQETADMYST
+235 T
-245 YTTVIEMRYHRKIIE
+245 
-260 ENTTEDLLPFD
+260 
-271 RYAYASYGMVGFLAL
+271 
-286 AMVGAICY
+286 
-294 RPLLYSVAPLM
+294 
-305 LFSLIS
+305 
-311 FIISFLGYG
+311 ISFLGYG

-340 VMEESEDVGLASEK
+340 VMEESEEVGLASEK

-390 ELSLYFENCLKS
+390 ELSMYFENCLKS

>member
-27 FQIRWS
+27 FQIRWT

-42 LLAFSMFVLAGHY
+42 LLAFSMFVLAWHY
-55 VLQMAYGFR
+55 VLQMVCGFR
-64 AKGDEVGAVVNVLF
+64 AKGDEIGAVVNVLF
-78 YTPISF
+78 YSPVSF
-84 IISYATYNLICYRSG
+84 FISYATYNLICYRGG

-112 LILICFFFG
+112 LILICFLFG
-121 YNDTPRGMHMGE
+121 YNDTPRGMHVGE

-176 RYAYASYGMVGFLA
+176 RYTYTTYGLAGIMV

-203 YSVAPLMLFSLI
+203 YCVGPLMLFSLI
-215 SFIISFLG
+215 SFTISFLG

-235 EQETADMYST
+235 ELD
-245 YTTVIEMRYHRKIIE
+245 
-260 ENTTEDLLPFD
+260 
-271 RYAYASYGMVGFLAL
+271 
-286 AMVGAICY
+286 
-294 RPLLYSVAPLM
+294 
-305 LFSLIS
+305 
-311 FIISFLGYG
+311 
-320 YNMIPAEVRLEQETA
+320 TA

-340 VMEESEDVGLASEK
+340 VMEESEEVGLGSEK
-354 ISIIESMLASWC
+354 ISIIESMLTSWC
-366 DKGGYRDSTVN
+366 DKGGFRDSTVN

-390 ELSLYFENCLKS
+390 ELSMYFENCLKS